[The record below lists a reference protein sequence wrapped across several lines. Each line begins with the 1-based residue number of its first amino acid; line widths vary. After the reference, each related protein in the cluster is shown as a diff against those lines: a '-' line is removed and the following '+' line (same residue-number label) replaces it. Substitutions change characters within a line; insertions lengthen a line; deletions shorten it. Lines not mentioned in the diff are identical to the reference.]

1 MQMLFAGKV
10 ALVTG
15 GASGIGRA
23 TAIAF
28 AREGARVM
36 IADIAEEGGRET
48 LQIITARGGET
59 EFIRADMLC
68 HDDIRRMVASTVARF
83 GRLDCAFNNA
93 GHRGGSTNVVDCSE
107 QEWDLV
113 LGLNLK
119 AVWLC
124 MKYEIPELLKN
135 GGGAIV
141 NTSSGLGNF
150 AAPLTAAYTT
160 SKHGV
165 VGLTRSAAVDYGP
178 KNIRINAL
186 LPGATDTPMLAPAAQ
201 GSNLRIQD
209 MTQRIPLRRLG
220 TPEDQAEAVLW
231 LCSEHSAFVTGLSL
245 ISDGGLSVLR

>member
-1 MQMLFAGKV
+1 MLFANKV

-28 AREGARVM
+28 AREGARVLV
-36 IADIAEEGGRET
+36 ADIAEDGGRET
-48 LQIITARGGET
+48 VQMIADKGGEAV
-59 EFIRADMLC
+59 FARADMLK
-68 HDDIRRMVASTVARF
+68 HDDIRNMVASAVQHF

-93 GHRGGSTNVVDCSE
+93 GHRGGSTNVVDCTE
-107 QEWDLV
+107 AEWDMV

-124 MKYEIPELLKN
+124 MKYEIPELLKA

-150 AAPLTAAYTT
+150 AAPLTASYAT
-160 SKHGV
+160 SKHAV

-178 KNIRINAL
+178 KNIRVNAL

-201 GSNLRIQD
+201 GSNLKIQD

-220 TPEDQAEAVLW
+220 TSEDQAEAVIW
-231 LCSEHSAFVTGLSL
+231 LCSERSAFVSGLSL
-245 ISDGGLSVLR
+245 VSDGGLSVLR

>member
-1 MQMLFAGKV
+1 MLFQDKV

-28 AREGARVM
+28 AREGARVV
-36 IADIAEEGGRET
+36 IADIAEEGGRDT
-48 LQIITARGGET
+48 LQLIKDKGGEA
-59 EFIRADMLC
+59 EFVRADMTK
-68 HDDIRRMVASTVARF
+68 HTDIRAMVATAVSKF

-93 GHRGGSTNVVDCSE
+93 GHRGGSTNVVDCTE
-107 QEWDLV
+107 EEWDLV

-124 MKYEIPELLKN
+124 MKYEIPELLKV

-150 AAPLTAAYTT
+150 AAPQTASYAS

-165 VGLTRSAAVDYGP
+165 IGLTRSAAVDFGP
-178 KNIRINAL
+178 KNIRVNAL
-186 LPGATDTPMLAPAAQ
+186 LPGATDTPMLAPAAK
-201 GSNLRIQD
+201 GSSLKLQD
-209 MTQRIPLRRLG
+209 MANRIPLRRLG
-220 TPEDQAEAVLW
+220 TSEDQAEAVIW
-231 LCSEHSAFVTGLSL
+231 LCSDRSAFVSGLSL
-245 ISDGGLSVLR
+245 VADGGLSVLR

>member
-1 MQMLFAGKV
+1 MLFENKV

-23 TAIAF
+23 TALAF
-28 AREGARVM
+28 AREGAKV
-36 IADIAEEGGRET
+36 AVVDIAEDGGRET
-48 LQIITARGGET
+48 AKQIADRGGEAI
-59 EFIRADMLC
+59 FVHADMLK
-68 HDDIRRMVASTVARF
+68 HDDIRAMVATTVGRF

-93 GHRGGSTNVVDCSE
+93 GHRGGSTNVVDCTE

-119 AVWLC
+119 AIWLC
-124 MKYEIPELLKN
+124 MKYQIPQLLKA

-150 AAPLTAAYTT
+150 AAPLTASYTS

-165 VGLTRSAAVDYGP
+165 VGLTRSAAVDFGP
-178 KNIRINAL
+178 KNIRVNAL

-201 GSNLRIQD
+201 GSNLKLQD
-209 MTQRIPLRRLG
+209 MANRIPLRRLG
-220 TPEDQAEAVLW
+220 TSEDQAEAVIW
-231 LCSEHSAFVTGLSL
+231 LCSERAAFTNGLSL
-245 ISDGGLSVLR
+245 ICDGGLSVLR